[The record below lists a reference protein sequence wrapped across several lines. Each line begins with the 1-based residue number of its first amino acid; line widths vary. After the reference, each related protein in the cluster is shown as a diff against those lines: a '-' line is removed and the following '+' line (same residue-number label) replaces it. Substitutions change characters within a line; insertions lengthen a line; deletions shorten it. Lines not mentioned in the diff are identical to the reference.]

1 MILVDIKKTPR
12 NFGALCDPHRAK
24 RLLKSY
30 IDQTFVAD
38 FDRFHGV

>member
-1 MILVDIKKTPR
+1 MILVKTKKAPR
-12 NFGALCDPHRAK
+12 NFGALCDTYRAK

-38 FDRFHGV
+38 FDGFHRV